1 MSTSDN
7 LGINLHNSYADSGIK
22 IYSLS
27 KELYTVLANMEIL
40 NRIHIALHNAGMA
53 NRILNKPQQIQCF
66 DYICNGYDVIA
77 VLPTGFGKSV
87 LFQLLPDILPTKTTI
102 SIVIVLC
109 PLSSIIEDQLHSLK
123 IMSINA
129 GVLPSRYEIENC
141 ETLFNNKEDMAADI
155 HLLDDIVNG
164 LTSIVF
170 AHPEDLLSDVGRKLM
185 KSDVYQKNV
194 VACVIDEGHCVE
206 MW

>member
-1 MSTSDN
+1 
-7 LGINLHNSYADSGIK
+7 
-22 IYSLS
+22 
-27 KELYTVLANMEIL
+27 MEIL
-40 NRIHIALHNAGMA
+40 NRIHIALHNAGMV
-53 NRILNKPQQIQCF
+53 NRILKPQQIQCF
-66 DYICNGYDVIA
+66 DYICKGHDVIA

-102 SIVIVLC
+102 NIVIVLC

-129 GVLPSRYEIENC
+129 GVLPSHYENKNC
-141 ETLFNNKEDMAADI
+141 ETLFNNEDMGMAADI
-155 HLLDDIVNG
+155 HLPDDLVNG

-206 MW
+206 M